1 MNTND
6 LKIFEAVASTGSF
19 TKAAAAMF
27 TVQSNVTARIKS
39 LEEEFGAELISR
51 TSRKVE
57 LTVSGKTLLQY
68 CKQIGQLVAEAK
80 SNVQNT
86 DKVGGTLR
94 IGCIETTMA
103 LKAPE
108 ILNYF
113 QQHYPDVELEF
124 KSQMRQ
130 VLIGEVLNFDLDA
143 AFVSAPVNVAG
154 LDQIR
159 IKEEQLIILTAGGGP
174 KLEELLAKHPVKIVT
189 FGQGCIFRARLESWL
204 SSKGI
209 IQYKST
215 ELNSI
220 EGIVNF
226 VEAGLG
232 ISILPQEVISK
243 YYAGRKI
250 VSHRLSKLLGT
261 MTTVLVFRKDKL
273 QSGALRVFINTY
285 RQHINVENRPASG

>member
-57 LTVSGKTLLQY
+57 LTVSGKILMQY

-250 VSHRLSKLLGT
+250 VSHRLSKQLGT

-273 QSGALRVFINTY
+273 QSGALRVFIDTY
-285 RQHINVENRPASG
+285 RQYINIENRPASG